1 MWSLRRN
8 DDMSGLR
15 ATKARATPIDIAA
28 QATHSNGE
36 TDAATQHTSSRA
48 DIIRKFPPPPGGT
61 GFGVLTRRACGAPF
75 CLYGVRVSANLLQ
88 EFQTSSPFSG
98 GNAAFI
104 EELYEKYLLDPA
116 SVAAEWR
123 TYFDTL
129 KGREAG
135 DVPHSI
141 VIERIEQAQKLN
153 GHAYIQ
159 APGPVSDEQAQKQ
172 AGVLKLVTAYRSRG
186 HLAAQL
192 DPLDLE
198 HTFPAVDLEALGLL
212 PRPAAPDLDPSF
224 HGLTKSDL
232 DIEFSTGSLAGPQR
246 LKLRDLV
253 SLLKATYASS
263 IGAEFMH
270 ISDAEQRRW
279 VHEQLERAGGK
290 FVLTATEKKRILEKL
305 TQADGLERY
314 LHTKYVGQKRFSLE
328 GGDSLIPLLDELVNR
343 GGADGMNDMVL
354 GMAHRGRLNVLVNIL
369 GKPPQKL
376 FAEFDGKFDH
386 PDDPAHSGDV
396 KYHLGFSANVKTPG
410 RTVHLALAFNPSHLE
425 IVDPVVAGSVRAR
438 QVHRRDESR
447 EHVVPVLIHGDASFA
462 GQGVVMELL
471 NMSQAR
477 GFCVGGTIHVVINNQ
492 VGFTISNPHDA
503 RSTLYCTDVAK
514 MVNAP
519 VFHVNG
525 DDPEA
530 VLFVARLAFDFRQKF
545 KRDVVID
552 LVCYRRHGHNEAD
565 EPAATQPLMY
575 QVIRARPT
583 ARELYGKKLIAESV
597 ISDAD
602 AKALVDDYRAKLEA
616 GTPIASLDPD
626 FTDAFAVDW
635 THHLGAKLD
644 QAVATGV
651 AGDKLAELNK
661 KILTMP
667 SGVTAHPRVA
677 KIYEDRVK
685 MAAGEQP
692 MDWGFAENLA
702 YATLIDD
709 GYDLRL
715 VGQDSGRGT
724 FFHRHAVIHDQKS
737 GGDYVPLATVR
748 ESSNVSIVDSLLSEE
763 AVMAFEYGYSTAEPR
778 TLNIWEGQ
786 FGDFA
791 NGAQVVIDQ
800 FISSGEAKWDRLS
813 GLCLFLPH
821 GYEGQGPEH
830 SSARLERYLQLCAL
844 ENMQVCVPT
853 TPAQMFHML
862 RRQMLRNVR
871 KPLIVMTPKSL
882 LRHKL
887 AVSTMDDLENGSF
900 QLVIP
905 DTTAKNAKKVR
916 RVVLCSG
923 KVYYDLIDDAGKRKV
938 EDVAIVRVEQLY
950 PFPRK
955 EVGAELAKYSGAKE
969 LIWCQEEPMN
979 QGAWYQIKHH
989 LQAVISPKQTLS
1001 YAGRMRSPAPACGH
1015 LSTHVA
1021 EQAALVE
1028 QALVAPP
1035 GTDYAAE

>member
-1 MWSLRRN
+1 
-8 DDMSGLR
+8 
-15 ATKARATPIDIAA
+15 
-28 QATHSNGE
+28 
-36 TDAATQHTSSRA
+36 
-48 DIIRKFPPPPGGT
+48 
-61 GFGVLTRRACGAPF
+61 
-75 CLYGVRVSANLLQ
+75 VSANLLK
-88 EFQTSSPFSG
+88 EFQATSPFSG

-116 SVAAEWR
+116 AVAAGWR
-123 TYFDTL
+123 TYFDSL

-141 VIERIEQAQKLN
+141 VIDRIERAQRLN
-153 GHAYIQ
+153 GHAYAI
-159 APGPVSDEQAQKQ
+159 AAPVSDAQAQKQ

-198 HTFPAVDLEALGLL
+198 HTFPPSDLEALGLL
-212 PRPAAPDLDPSF
+212 PRPAAPDLDPAF
-224 HGLTKSDL
+224 HGLTNADL
-232 DIEFSTGSLAGPQR
+232 DTEFSTGSLAGPQR

-253 SLLKATYASS
+253 ALLKATYAGT

-290 FVLTATEKKRILEKL
+290 FGLSADEKKHILEKL

-438 QVHRRDESR
+438 QVHRRDEAR
-447 EHVVPVLIHGDASFA
+447 EHVVPVLIHGDASIA
-462 GQGVVMELL
+462 GQGVIMELL

-477 GFCVGGTIHVVINNQ
+477 GFCVGGTIHVVVNNQ
-492 VGFTISNPHDA
+492 VGFTTSNPHDA

-530 VLFVARLAFDFRQKF
+530 VLFVTRLAFDFRQKF

-583 ARELYGKKLIAESV
+583 ARELYGKKLAADGI
-597 ISDAD
+597 ITDAD
-602 AKALVDDYRAKLEA
+602 AQALVDGYRKKLEE
-616 GTPIASLDPD
+616 GTPIANLDPD
-626 FTDAFAVDW
+626 FKDEFAVDW
-635 THHLGAKLD
+635 SKHLDTHLGE
-644 QAVATGV
+644 AVETGV
-651 AGDKLAELNK
+651 AKEKLAELNR
-661 KILTMP
+661 KIIVLP
-667 SGVTAHPRVA
+667 GGVTPHPRVA
-677 KIYEDRVK
+677 KIYDDRAK

-702 YATLIDD
+702 YATLIAD

-737 GGDYVPLATVR
+737 GGDYVPLSTIRDSA
-748 ESSNVSIVDSLLSEE
+748 NVAIVDSLLSEE
-763 AVMAFEYGYSTAEPR
+763 AVMGFEYGYSTAEPR

-800 FISSGEAKWDRLS
+800 FISSGEAKWNRMS

-862 RRQMLRNVR
+862 RRQMLRGVR

-887 AVSTMDDLENGSF
+887 AVSTLDDLADGSF

-905 DTTAKNAKKVR
+905 DTTAKNPKKVR

-923 KVYYDLIDDAGKRKV
+923 KVYYDLVEDAAKRKID
-938 EDVAIVRVEQLY
+938 DVAIVRVEQLY

-955 EVGAELAKYSGAKE
+955 EVAAEIARFPAAKE
-969 LIWCQEEPMN
+969 VVWCQEEPMN
-979 QGAWYQIKHH
+979 QGAWYQITHH
-989 LQAVISPKQTLS
+989 LTVSISPKQTLA
-1001 YAGRMRSPAPACGH
+1001 YAGRVRSPAPACGH
-1015 LSTHVA
+1015 LATHLV
-1021 EQAALVE
+1021 EQAKLVE
-1028 QALVAPP
+1028 QALVGAPASTIAP
-1035 GTDYAAE
+1035 TE